1 MSAMEPENKSE
12 RDYVLIQDIAECDRP
27 REKALRMGV
36 HSLDNAEL
44 MAIIFGNGIRGKSV
58 LTMSQQLL
66 AKNKGSLY
74 AEILTE
80 PGNILRYVYIYLHIV
95 EMSGPMVRFC
105 LY

>member
-1 MSAMEPENKSE
+1 MEPENKSE

-66 AKNKGSLY
+66 AKQRQPSEHFKKVNKDNCKGKS
-74 AEILTE
+74 
-80 PGNILRYVYIYLHIV
+80 RYR
-95 EMSGPMVRFC
+95 SGKSHSSGC
-105 LY
+105 CY